1 MEEVGIT
8 AFLRSENKGLICM
21 NNQSSGWQRDV
32 NCSITFANPNRIKT
46 IILSDE
52 LAGGPALFLWLCY
65 EEEWKRPLHCTN
77 HGCPIYEPS
86 FKKQLGKLHFRFH
99 CTANCFQKRQL
110 GLVLVEFTQSYYTW
124 NFLRGN
130 FRTTKVLKP
139 TPILYT
145 QMIQIPKD
153 EYDALLSRVESLT
166 KEVELYRSLRINL
179 PVERTTE
186 FITPNDILP
195 EWFCGNL

>member
-65 EEEWKRPLHCTN
+65 EEEWKRPLHCAN

-86 FKKQLGKLHFRFH
+86 FKKQLGKLYFRFH

-110 GLVLVEFTQSYYTW
+110 GLILVEFTQSYYTW

-139 TPILYT
+139 TPIPST

-153 EYDALLSRVESLT
+153 EYENLLTTVDSLR
-166 KEVELYRSLRINL
+166 KEVELHRSLLGKLLSERETDTNL
-179 PVERTTE
+179 P
-186 FITPNDILP
+186 DS
-195 EWFCGNL
+195 WFCNDDDL